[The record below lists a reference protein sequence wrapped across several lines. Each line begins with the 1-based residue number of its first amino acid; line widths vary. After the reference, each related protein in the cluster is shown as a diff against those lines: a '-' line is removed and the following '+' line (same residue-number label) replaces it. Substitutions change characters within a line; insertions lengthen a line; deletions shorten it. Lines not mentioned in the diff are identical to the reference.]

1 MILFTSA
8 VNVFMVKTME
18 VVNFI
23 QDYFRETIT
32 NFLAD
37 RTPIWTPK
45 SFSLTPYS
53 ETKPAVQVAPFIVP
67 VFEFELLS

>member
-1 MILFTSA
+1 
-8 VNVFMVKTME
+8 MVKTFE
-18 VVNFI
+18 LDNII

-37 RTPIWTPK
+37 KTPIWIPK

-53 ETKPAVQVAPFIVP
+53 ETKPAVQVAPVIVP